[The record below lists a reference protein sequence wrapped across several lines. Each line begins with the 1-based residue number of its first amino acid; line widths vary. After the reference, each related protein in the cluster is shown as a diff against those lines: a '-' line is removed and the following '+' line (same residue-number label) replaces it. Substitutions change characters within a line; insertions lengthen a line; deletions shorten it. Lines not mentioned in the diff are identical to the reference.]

1 MKRILIIEDDISL
14 SSGLRFDLEAETYL
28 VNTAYSAKEA
38 LDFIYKKEYDLL
50 LVDVNLP
57 DENGFEL
64 CRKIKIQKDIPVI
77 FLTARD
83 LENDQLQGFDLGADD
98 YITKPFSM
106 PLLRKRVSAVLK
118 RAHRNTMDIYDDGF
132 LLIDF
137 RKLTASAGNKAVTL
151 TPTEYKILKLF
162 IANIGTVL
170 TRQIILEKVWDNDG
184 NFVDEHALTVNVN
197 RLRSKIE
204 TNEHKYIKTIY
215 GMGYR
220 WAGEKV

>member
-14 SSGLRFDLEAETYL
+14 SSGLRFDLETEKYL

-184 NFVDEHALTVNVN
+184 NFVDEHALTVNIN
-197 RLRSKIE
+197 RLRLKIE
-204 TNEHKYIKTIY
+204 TDEHKYIKTIY
-215 GMGYR
+215 GMGYQ